1 MEVNLLKKGVTI
13 MVAGLNERELK
24 QLAKAFT
31 LLKDLDGS
39 LAFLEDICTP
49 NELKALSQRLEVAV
63 RLHRGE
69 NYAQIVKDTGASSTT
84 VSRVNRCLN
93 YGAGGYRTLIPI
105 LTEGANEK

>member
-1 MEVNLLKKGVTI
+1 
-13 MVAGLNERELK
+13 MVAGLNQRELK
-24 QLAKAFT
+24 QLADAFI
-31 LLKDLDGS
+31 LVKDEAEM

-69 NYAQIVKDTGASSTT
+69 NYAKIVKDTGASSTT

-93 YGAGGYRTLIPI
+93 YGAGGYRSLIPQ
-105 LTEGANEK
+105 LTNEGEETK

>member
-1 MEVNLLKKGVTI
+1 MIQKGVTI

-24 QLAKAFT
+24 QLARAFT
-31 LLKDLDGS
+31 LLKDVDGS
-39 LAFLEDICTP
+39 MAFLEDICTP

-69 NYAQIVKDTGASSTT
+69 NYAKIVNDTGASSTT

-93 YGAGGYRTLIPI
+93 YGAGGYRKVIPM
-105 LTEGANEK
+105 LLEEGE

>member
-1 MEVNLLKKGVTI
+1 

-31 LLKDLDGS
+31 LLKDL
-39 LAFLEDICTP
+39 DICTP

-69 NYAQIVKDTGASSTT
+69 NYAKIVKDTGASSTT

>member
-1 MEVNLLKKGVTI
+1 
-13 MVAGLNERELK
+13 MVAGLNQRELK
-24 QLAKAFT
+24 QLANAFT
-31 LLKDLDGS
+31 LLKDEAGA

-69 NYAQIVKDTGASSTT
+69 NYAKIVNDTGASSTT

-93 YGAGGYRTLIPI
+93 YGAGGYRKVIPM
-105 LTEGANEK
+105 LLEEGE

>member
-1 MEVNLLKKGVTI
+1 MIQKGVTI

-31 LLKDLDGS
+31 LLKDVDGS

-63 RLHRGE
+63 RKLC
-69 NYAQIVKDTGASSTT
+69 KDRQRYGRQQHHGIPGKSLSELW
-84 VSRVNRCLN
+84 SRW
-93 YGAGGYRTLIPI
+93 IP
-105 LTEGANEK
+105 NPDPHFD